1 MRNYLSDNS
10 QIGEKIFILSKSQ
23 LTNGICNLFYTEKE
37 DICKI
42 KKYAYYML
50 STLRYASILGNSL
63 RLENCDI
70 TALFISQT
78 SAAAYIAGQKGKSVL
93 IEPPGSGCPVCCCPQ
108 LLEYAVLIL
117 IYCGLIQNEENE
129 AVNIGM
135 KIRKSAAEIYC
146 NSSMP
151 NKDSMEYLILKKAA
165 ETHGGRLIEYGDGA
179 KNKAII
185 SFPLGHTD
193 KNLKNYDMLFPADI
207 VTDKFSSAAVIL
219 SQI

>member
-93 IEPPGSGCPVCCCPQ
+93 IEPPRSSCPVSCCPQ

-117 IYCGLIQNEENE
+117 IYCGLIQKK

-135 KIRKSAAEIYC
+135 KIRNSAAEIYC
-146 NSSMP
+146 SSNMP
-151 NKDSMEYLILKKAA
+151 NKGSIEYLILKKAA

>member
-50 STLRYASILGNSL
+50 STLRYASILENSL

-117 IYCGLIQNEENE
+117 IYCGLIQKK

-135 KIRKSAAEIYC
+135 KIRNSAAEIYC
-146 NSSMP
+146 SSNMP
-151 NKDSMEYLILKKAA
+151 NKGSIEYLILKKAA
-165 ETHGGRLIEYGDGA
+165 ETHGGRLIGYGDRA
-179 KNKAII
+179 ANKAII
-185 SFPLGHTD
+185 SFPLRHTD

>member
-93 IEPPGSGCPVCCCPQ
+93 IEPPRSSCPVS
-108 LLEYAVLIL
+108 
-117 IYCGLIQNEENE
+117 
-129 AVNIGM
+129 
-135 KIRKSAAEIYC
+135 KSAAEIYC

-207 VTDKFSSAAVIL
+207 VTDKF
-219 SQI
+219 